1 MKALFRTLV
10 AVAASLV
17 STAVYAQGA
26 DTYPNRPVR
35 VIVGFTAGGP
45 TDVIARLIAQKL
57 SDGLGQQFFVENVP
71 GAGGNI
77 AAAQTARAP
86 ADGYTLHVVSTGF
99 IVNPSLYSRNV
110 GYDPVKDFAPVA
122 MLASSPNIISLNPSL
137 PAKTAKELI
146 ALVKSTPGK
155 YNYAHPGT
163 GSTPHLNG
171 ELFKL
176 SYGLDL
182 TTVPFNGTAQ
192 LVTSAI
198 AGDTPIVFTSLP
210 SAMPIVRDGKL
221 RALVVLSKNRVE
233 SLPDVPGTT
242 ESGIEGSRRRH
253 RLRHR
258 GSSRHAA
265 GDHRQAQRRDQK
277 GRRDGGYQGEARG
290 AGLRRGGEPARR
302 VRRPDQGRDRQMGEG
317 HPRLQ
322 HQGRLIWPALRPQ
335 VL

>member
-1 MKALFRTLV
+1 LALAPLLT
-10 AVAASLV
+10 
-17 STAVYAQGA
+17 STAVHAQGA
-26 DTYPNRPVR
+26 DSYPNRPVR

-57 SDGLGQQFFVENVP
+57 SDGLGQQFYVENVP

-122 MLASSPNIISLNPSL
+122 MLASSPNIISLNPGL

-221 RALVVLSKNRVE
+221 RALVVLSNHRKWHR
-233 SLPDVPGTT
+233 
-242 ESGIEGSRRRH
+242 GSRRRH
-253 RLRHR
+253 YLGHR
-258 GSSRHAA
+258 GAGRHAA
-265 GDHRQAQRRDQK
+265 PDHRQAQ
-277 GRRDGGYQGEARG
+277 
-290 AGLRRGGEPARR
+290 
-302 VRRPDQGRDRQMGEG
+302 
-317 HPRLQ
+317 H
-322 HQGRLIWPALRPQ
+322 
-335 VL
+335 

>member
-1 MKALFRTLV
+1 MQAWFQVL
-10 AVAASLV
+10 AAAGLLV
-17 STAVYAQGA
+17 SAPAHGQNA
-26 DTYPNRPVR
+26 DSYPSRPVR

-45 TDVIARLIAQKL
+45 TDVIARLVAQKL
-57 SDGLGQQFFVENVP
+57 SESMGQQFYVENVP

-77 AAAQTARAP
+77 AAAQTARAA

-99 IVNPSLYSRNV
+99 IVNPSLYSRSV
-110 GYDPVKDFAPVA
+110 GYDPVKDFAPVSI
-122 MLASSPNIISLNPSL
+122 LASSPNIISLNPNV
-137 PAKTAKELI
+137 PAKTAQELI
-146 ALVKSTPGK
+146 ALVKGSPGK

-221 RALVVLSKNRVE
+221 RALVVLSKTRVE
-233 SLPDVPGTT
+233 SLPDVPGTE
-242 ESGIEGSRRRH
+242 ESGITGLEGDTVSGIVAPAGTPRAIVD
-253 RLRHR
+253 RLNAEIKK
-258 GSSRHAA
+258 AA
-265 GDHRQAQRRDQK
+265 ATPDVKAKLAVLGFGPVASTPDEFGDRIKVEIVKWAKVIKDANIK
-277 GRRDGGYQGEARG
+277 VD
-290 AGLRRGGEPARR
+290 
-302 VRRPDQGRDRQMGEG
+302 
-317 HPRLQ
+317 
-322 HQGRLIWPALRPQ
+322 
-335 VL
+335 

>member
-1 MKALFRTLV
+1 
-10 AVAASLV
+10 
-17 STAVYAQGA
+17 
-26 DTYPNRPVR
+26 

-57 SDGLGQQFFVENVP
+57 SESMGQQFYVENVP

-77 AAAQTARAP
+77 AAAQTARAA

-99 IVNPSLYSRNV
+99 IVNPSLYSRSV

-122 MLASSPNIISLNPSL
+122 ILASSPNIISLNPNV
-137 PAKTAKELI
+137 PAKTAQELI
-146 ALVKSTPGK
+146 ALVKSSPGK

-221 RALVVLSKNRVE
+221 RALVVLSRQRVE
-233 SLPDVPGTT
+233 SLPDVPGTE
-242 ESGIEGSRRRH
+242 ESGISGLEGDTVSGVVAPAGTPRAIVDRVNAEIKK
-253 RLRHR
+253 
-258 GSSRHAA
+258 AA
-265 GDHRQAQRRDQK
+265 TTPDVKAKLAALGFGPVASTPDEFGDRIKTEIAKWAKVIKDANIK
-277 GRRDGGYQGEARG
+277 VD
-290 AGLRRGGEPARR
+290 
-302 VRRPDQGRDRQMGEG
+302 
-317 HPRLQ
+317 
-322 HQGRLIWPALRPQ
+322 
-335 VL
+335 

>member
-1 MKALFRTLV
+1 MKALFRSL
-10 AVAASLV
+10 ALLAASLV
-17 STAVYAQGA
+17 STAVHGQGT
-26 DTYPNRPVR
+26 DGYPNRPVR

-99 IVNPSLYSRNV
+99 IVNPSLYNRNV
-110 GYDPVKDFAPVA
+110 GYDPVKDFAPVS
-122 MLASSPNIISLNPSL
+122 MLASSPNIISLNPNL

-146 ALVKSTPGK
+146 ALVKGTPGK

-176 SYGLDL
+176 TYGLDL

-192 LVTSAI
+192 LVASAI

-221 RALVVLSKNRVE
+221 RALVVLSKTRVE

-242 ESGIEGSRRRH
+242 ESGIEGLEGDTVSGIVAPAATPRPIIDKINAAIKKAAATAEIKEKLAALGFGAVASLPDEFGH
-253 RLRHR
+253 RINTEIVKWAKVIRE
-258 GSSRHAA
+258 SNIKV
-265 GDHRQAQRRDQK
+265 D
-277 GRRDGGYQGEARG
+277 
-290 AGLRRGGEPARR
+290 
-302 VRRPDQGRDRQMGEG
+302 
-317 HPRLQ
+317 
-322 HQGRLIWPALRPQ
+322 
-335 VL
+335 

>member
-1 MKALFRTLV
+1 MMKTLFRALV
-10 AVAASLV
+10 AAAVSLL
-17 STAVYAQGA
+17 STALDAQGA

-221 RALVVLSKNRVE
+221 RALVVLSKTRVE

-242 ESGIEGSRRRH
+242 ESGIEGLEGDTVSGIVAPVGTPRAIIDK
-253 RLRHR
+253 LNAEIKK
-258 GSSRHAA
+258 AA
-265 GDHRQAQRRDQK
+265 ATADIKEKLAALGFGTVASLPDEFGDRIQAEIVKWAKVIRDSNIK
-277 GRRDGGYQGEARG
+277 VD
-290 AGLRRGGEPARR
+290 
-302 VRRPDQGRDRQMGEG
+302 
-317 HPRLQ
+317 
-322 HQGRLIWPALRPQ
+322 
-335 VL
+335 